1 MLETITNMY
10 EMRPKELTRFVKF
23 AIVGAF
29 GAVIDFGLLN
39 LLRGFFGWPL
49 LWANTVSVS
58 VAIVSNFIWNRLWT
72 FPESRERPLHTQF
85 GQFASVNVVGLGI
98 NEIVFLG
105 TDALWFG
112 TMFVHPLDYN
122 VAKAA
127 AIIMTA
133 RNIPPRNT
141 PNDPCG
147 STGRDSLQ
155 RMSFFPDPD
164 LYIHIPVAGIWVD
177 KVRLA

>member
-1 MLETITNMY
+1 
-10 EMRPKELTRFVKF
+10 MRFIKF

-29 GAVIDFGLLN
+29 GTVVDFSVLN
-39 LLRGFFGWPL
+39 LLVLAFGVPIGY
-49 LWANTVSVS
+49 ANLVSVTC
-58 VAIVSNFIWNRLWT
+58 AIISNFIWNRLWT

-112 TMFVHPLDYN
+112 TMFAHPLDYN

-127 AIIMTA
+127 AIIVVLFWNFFA
-133 RNIPPRNT
+133 NRNWTYR
-141 PNDPCG
+141 
-147 STGRDSLQ
+147 
-155 RMSFFPDPD
+155 
-164 LYIHIPVAGIWVD
+164 GI
-177 KVRLA
+177 